1 MDAIAFFTFPSHIHF
16 WQRLAGVLVVSFRRE
31 HMQGRRGWLQKALL
45 LGTSLVLGAA
55 YSGVSVAAP
64 AVALTAF
71 GCAPPG
77 VRRLRERRRDL
88 FCSPRAALD
97 DRPEEVQRIR
107 GAARSALRGL
117 LQTMS
122 QTKSNP
128 DSVSGAGG
136 MKSAAPPAGNE
147 EGGREMVLA
156 TSRAHGCHVH
166 VMRLLPGDDLLLSLR
181 AFIQDRRIPAA
192 FVVTCV
198 GRSRCDTSTRNV

>member
-1 MDAIAFFTFPSHIHF
+1 
-16 WQRLAGVLVVSFRRE
+16 
-31 HMQGRRGWLQKALL
+31 MQGRRGWLQKALL

-55 YSGVSVAAP
+55 YSGVSVVTP
-64 AVALTAF
+64 AVTLTAF
-71 GCAPPG
+71 GCAPP
-77 VRRLRERRRDL
+77 RRRDL

-107 GAARSALRGL
+107 GATRSALGGL
-117 LQTMS
+117 LQSMS
-122 QTKSNP
+122 KTKSNP
-128 DSVSGAGG
+128 GSVSGAGG
-136 MKSAAPPAGNE
+136 MKSAAPPAANE

-198 GRSRCDTSTRNV
+198 GRSRCDTSTCNV